1 MEKSTPILPVFLV
14 ALLLSGCAA
23 KQQEPTANKGSAS
36 AGSFFLPQS
45 KADYT
50 AVYGVDEGSGPVASK
65 KVWRKDSRMRIE
77 ISSDSGGSVSL
88 YFVSGRAY
96 SCANIGSGYSCYEIT
111 GGLGPEAASQLSGEP
126 DFSSAEAAEE
136 VEIGS
141 TKGYCFFFP
150 YKVFEKRKQC
160 FTEKGVLA
168 FDQYNVMNGRVHT
181 EYLTN
186 LAYGAYDADFVLP
199 ATPQPAPEVEGG

>member
-1 MEKSTPILPVFLV
+1 MMKSALALSVFLV
-14 ALLLSGCAA
+14 ALLLLGCTA
-23 KQQEPTANKGSAS
+23 KPQEAS
-36 AGSFFLPQS
+36 AKEGSGPVGSFFLPQS

-50 AVYGVDEGSGPVASK
+50 AVYAVDEGSGPVASK

-77 ISSDSGGSVSL
+77 ISSDSGGSISL

-111 GGLGPEAASQLSGEP
+111 SGLEPEAAAQLSGEP

-168 FDQYNVMNGRVHT
+168 FDQYNVTDGRAHT

-186 LAYGAYDADFVLP
+186 LAYVAYDSDFVLP
-199 ATPQPAPEVEGG
+199 AAPQPVPKVKEN